1 MKKSFPGRAVP
12 AIALFLLAGAAN
24 AHPPHGKKIDTNGD
38 EVIDFAELQAVR
50 PEVTLEQFNAMD
62 KNSDGQL
69 VRDEMIAAHHDERVK
84 RVDTDGDGAISLEEM
99 EAIRPPHFDPAERF
113 QQFDSDGD
121 GKLTQ
126 EELKAMHEEMS
137 KHMRESVK
145 SRNGSPA
152 VDEESDQ

>member
-1 MKKSFPGRAVP
+1 MKNSFPGRAIP

-24 AHPPHGKKIDTNGD
+24 AHPPHGKTIDTNGD
-38 EVIDFAELQAVR
+38 EVVDFAELQAVR

-69 VRDEMIAAHHDERVK
+69 VRDELIAAHHDERIK
-84 RVDTDGDGAISLEEM
+84 HLDTDGDGAISLEEM

-113 QQFDSDGD
+113 KQFDSDGN

-137 KHMRESVK
+137 KHMPEFMKFRK
-145 SRNGSPA
+145 GPPA
-152 VDEESDQ
+152 ADEESDR